1 MRKDKISSKKQKII
15 LENFKDQNFKKTDIL
30 STRFKTG
37 ALFFILEKYGKIKR
51 QFWTKYAVRTLKNCK
66 KRSGFKARFW
76 LCRGVL
82 NVDLRKVL
90 KGVFVSS

>member
-15 LENFKDQNFKKTDIL
+15 LENFKNQNFQKTDIL

-37 ALFFILEKYGKIKR
+37 ALFFILEKYSNIKR
-51 QFWTKYAVRTLKNCK
+51 QFWTKYAVRTLKTCK
-66 KRSGFKARFW
+66 KRSGFEAKFW

-82 NVDLRKVL
+82 KEELKKVL
-90 KGVFVSS
+90 KGVFVSL

>member
-1 MRKDKISSKKQKII
+1 M
-15 LENFKDQNFKKTDIL
+15 QNFQKTDIL

-37 ALFFILEKYGKIKR
+37 ALFFILEKHGNIKR
-51 QFWTKYAVRTLKNCK
+51 QFWTKYAVRTLKTCK

-76 LCRGVL
+76 LCRGGL
-82 NVDLRKVL
+82 CMDLRKDL